1 MSSASKNKLKKAGN
15 SKTQSKLLEHN
26 FGQQT
31 EGSDNKRKRKRSKK
45 SKENLTS
52 PEQPNKK
59 HQGEEKE
66 AEQESKSGPNLEP
79 KPDEPIQTSP
89 KMDPKEESQSLLK
102 ELSEDQLR
110 LYMAITK
117 AIRIT
122 SQEDMNALLSP
133 ITRDVNI
140 LLNLKDTMERQTTE
154 IQNIKV
160 ENQELKQRCVR
171 MENEHDQLKRRIT
184 ALEDMKLEGNVIYQ
198 GVQESQWE
206 SDPDL
211 INKIYGHMSATV
223 KDEITQEEKLTK
235 VKKFKIIEATRLG
248 TKSENRTRPVRVRYE
263 NANTVNILLNNKKNL
278 PEGIY
283 VDKEYSLETSKNRR
297 ILRPYFNAAKKS
309 SEYFRKCRM
318 EGDVLIL
325 KGIKYTVN
333 NLNELPED
341 LNGFHASSRNNDDI
355 FAFFGEANPF
365 SNFHTS
371 KFTLNGVEYNN
382 SEQFIQSEKAKYFK
396 DESTAR
402 RILQASSGLEC
413 KKLSREIKN
422 YRHEEWK
429 NIAADLSEP
438 GIAAKF
444 DQNPTLKALLLSTG
458 DKLVVEASRDP
469 VWGTGI
475 PLNNREVLTR
485 SKWVGN
491 GILSDILMNIK
502 LKAVEEPHG
511 TAMDTETS
519 TDNRQDPSRT
529 TPT

>member
-1 MSSASKNKLKKAGN
+1 MKAPSN
-15 SKTQSKLLEHN
+15 
-26 FGQQT
+26 
-31 EGSDNKRKRKRSKK
+31 
-45 SKENLTS
+45 
-52 PEQPNKK
+52 
-59 HQGEEKE
+59 
-66 AEQESKSGPNLEP
+66 
-79 KPDEPIQTSP
+79 I
-89 KMDPKEESQSLLK
+89 LLK
-102 ELSEDQLR
+102 ELSEDQLK

-122 SQEDMNALLSP
+122 SQEDMNVLLSP
-133 ITRDVNI
+133 ITRDVSI

-184 ALEDMKLEGNVIYQ
+184 ALEDTKLEGNVIYQ

-206 SDPDL
+206 SEPDL
-211 INKIYGHMSATV
+211 ISKIYGHMSTTV

-263 NANTVNILLNNKKNL
+263 NVNTVNILLTNKKNL
-278 PEGIY
+278 PDGIY

-333 NLNELPED
+333 NLNELPEE

-371 KFTLNGVEYNN
+371 KFTVNGVEYTN

-396 DESTAR
+396 DEATAR

-429 NIAADLSEP
+429 NIAAVLSEP
-438 GIAAKF
+438 GISAKF
-444 DQNPTLKALLLSTG
+444 DQNPTLKSLLVSTG

-491 GILSDILMNIK
+491 GILSDSLMDIK
-502 LKAVEEPHG
+502 LKAVEESHG
-511 TAMDTETS
+511 TVMDTETT
-519 TDNRQDPSRT
+519 TDNRQGPIHT